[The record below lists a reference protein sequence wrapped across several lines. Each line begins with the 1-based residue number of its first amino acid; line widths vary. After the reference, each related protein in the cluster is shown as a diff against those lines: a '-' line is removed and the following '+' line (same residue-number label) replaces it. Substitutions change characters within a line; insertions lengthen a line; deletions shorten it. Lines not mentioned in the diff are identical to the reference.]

1 MAMFFPQHNAQ
12 FVIKGR
18 NKTES
23 LLNYVKY
30 LHHIFK
36 PVMESLTAVD
46 RFEGP
51 FYDYLQSPLQPLM
64 DNLESSTYEVFEKD
78 PVKYQRYEDAVHAAL
93 IDTPLDKVSL
103 IMVVRRCPSAS
114 YVFGLSQLRMCG
126 VGWRWSWSF
135 GEAFTDCRGTSR
147 PCCARIRC

>member
-1 MAMFFPQHNAQ
+1 MPVLCAQHNAQ

-18 NKTES
+18 NKTEP

-36 PVMESLTAVD
+36 PVIESLTSVD

-93 IDTPLDKVSL
+93 MDTPSDKVSL
-103 IMVVRRCPSAS
+103 IMVVRYRCHAWFDGP
-114 YVFGLSQLRMCG
+114 V
-126 VGWRWSWSF
+126 
-135 GEAFTDCRGTSR
+135 
-147 PCCARIRC
+147 